1 MHTPQPRP
9 LPRPGGHHHIQALLA
24 LLALAGCVALSACG
38 SSAKATGSTAST
50 ASTAAG
56 QGRGPGSA
64 RFTALRSC
72 LAKQGITLPGRPSGA
87 SGNQGAPG
95 TGGPGGQR
103 GGFGLPKGVTQE
115 QFQAALKKCGGDTFL
130 RRGGGQF
137 GGTAARAALVKYAAC
152 LRQNGINVP
161 APNTNGGPVF
171 NTNGIDTTS
180 AKFKA
185 AEAKCRSD
193 LPKAF
198 ARGNRPPGGPGGAP
212 PSAGGGGAGST
223 PAPFGLGSSGSSGS
237 SGGSG
242 G

>member
-1 MHTPQPRP
+1 MHTPQPRR
-9 LPRPGGHHHIQALLA
+9 LRGSLERHHISPLLA

-50 ASTAAG
+50 SSTAAA
-56 QGRGPGSA
+56 QGRGPSSA

-72 LAKQGITLPGRPSGA
+72 LAKEGITLPTRPSGA

-95 TGGPGGQR
+95 AGGPGAGR
-103 GGFGLPKGVTQE
+103 GGFGLPKGVTQA
-115 QFQAALKKCGGDTFL
+115 QFQAALKKCGGSTFL
-130 RRGGGQF
+130 RRGRGGF
-137 GGTAARAALVKYAAC
+137 GRSGFGSPATRAALVKYATC

-171 NTNGIDTTS
+171 NTKGIDTTS

-185 AEAKCRSD
+185 AETKCRSD

-198 ARGNRPPGGPGGAP
+198 AGGNRPPGGAGGAP
-212 PSAGGGGAGST
+212 PSGGGSTST
-223 PAPFGLGSSGSSGS
+223 PAPFGLSGGGSSG
-237 SGGSG
+237 
-242 G
+242 